1 MKLIEQKTNIKK
13 FKWSAKHIKLFI
25 LRDRKKV
32 SISILFQKFCLRW
45 KLSPIINRRGG
56 EVGLKISRVE
66 KNWKIN

>member
-45 KLSPIINRRGG
+45 KLSPIINRREGG
-56 EVGLKISRVE
+56 GWI
-66 KNWKIN
+66 KNIPGGRKLEN